1 LAEFRGAFPT
11 VAHLLLA
18 FGPFVLVI
26 VVLYSAFFTRWEG
39 VTDAARAPF
48 LWVRTG
54 VSEQTRAWHYY
65 LGILVKLEFPLIL
78 GGILG
83 GVVALRRRTRF
94 GMFVTAWAVGIGLAQ
109 TLIPYKMPW
118 LIVSM
123 LLPLAVLSGL
133 AAEAVAA
140 TVKAQ
145 PLRFLATLGF
155 LVMVGSSGWIAYR
168 VNFVRYDDASNTTGY
183 LTTLGAA
190 LHLPAY
196 RSAQYGGYVFA
207 QTDRDLLNLVDAI
220 DRASDRWSTRRGT
233 FIYVTSPNLQPLPWY
248 LRDYELVAYGTDL
261 SRVVPHTIVVASTEQ
276 RAKIEQLPGVSI
288 GISSFRLRPG
298 IDLLLGV
305 RE

>member
-1 LAEFRGAFPT
+1 LTEFRGAFPT

-18 FGPFVLVI
+18 VGPFVLVI

-39 VTDAARAPF
+39 VTDAVRAPF

-65 LGILVKLEFPLIL
+65 LGILVKLELPLIL
-78 GGILG
+78 GGFLG

-155 LVMVGSSGWIAYR
+155 LVMVGSSGWMAYR

-183 LTTLGAA
+183 HPTRAA

-220 DRASDRWSTRRGT
+220 DRASDRWSTRRGVHLRHVAT
-233 FIYVTSPNLQPLPWY
+233 CSRTVV

-288 GISSFRLRPG
+288 SISSFRLRPG